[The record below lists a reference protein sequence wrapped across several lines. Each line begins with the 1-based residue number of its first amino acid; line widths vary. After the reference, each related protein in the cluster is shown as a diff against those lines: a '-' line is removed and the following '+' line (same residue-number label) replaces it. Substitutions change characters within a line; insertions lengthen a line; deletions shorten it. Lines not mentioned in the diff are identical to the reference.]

1 MCDSEENY
9 QDILQK
15 NFYLFSRY
23 IVAEDFL
30 EQLISEDVLT
40 VDDKEVITNKCI
52 HHNRRERAS
61 KSLFSINILAHK
73 KQGQETL
80 NSFSIAF

>member
-1 MCDSEENY
+1 MDEDKETY

-30 EQLISEDVLT
+30 ERLISEDVLT
-40 VDDKEVITNKCI
+40 FDDKEVITNKCI
-52 HHNRRERAS
+52 HHNRRERTS
-61 KSLFSINILAHK
+61 KSYSLVLLTPSFNILFFFLS
-73 KQGQETL
+73 G
-80 NSFSIAF
+80 